1 MMNIPLGGGIVKR
14 TGTYV
19 PLLQRKR
26 MPTPEEVN
34 ERYRLGRGA
43 KKLGRK
49 AVAPQASPDD
59 ADE

>member
-1 MMNIPLGGGIVKR
+1 MVKR
-14 TGTYV
+14 AGVYV

-43 KKLGRK
+43 KKLGR
-49 AVAPQASPDD
+49 
-59 ADE
+59 DEERETLH